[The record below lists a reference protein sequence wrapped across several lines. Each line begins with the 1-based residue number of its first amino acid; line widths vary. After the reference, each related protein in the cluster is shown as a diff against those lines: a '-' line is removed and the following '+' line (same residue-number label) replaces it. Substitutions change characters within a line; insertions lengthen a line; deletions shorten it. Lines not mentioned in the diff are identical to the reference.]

1 MELLDSLIEAI
12 RIYLIPLGAIIRCIF
27 CFINI
32 KYNEDERKVNIK
44 RIFNTL
50 AFLILSEVIF
60 EVLDIVKYYY
70 TY

>member
-12 RIYLIPLGAIIRCIF
+12 RIYLIPLRAIIRCIF
-27 CFINI
+27 CFIKI
-32 KYNEDERKVNIK
+32 TYNEDERKVNIK